1 MNTSIL
7 GLSGDQFTAE
17 DEEFMPISTLL
28 LANRRN
34 GVRRPLQYLVL
45 GDLLPLCSQRA
56 RPGSRLCSHDRMV
69 LLADQRCG
77 GCGRRGRRTRCVLYR
92 TELSSKCC
100 EQQVRKEG
108 GRRASKTKTKLVVGL
123 KYHAYCMYFK
133 CTHTKVCTQLKS
145 QATLRH

>member
-28 LANRRN
+28 LANCHN
-34 GVRRPLQYLVL
+34 GVRGPLQCLVL

>member
-1 MNTSIL
+1 MDMSIL
-7 GLSGDQFTAE
+7 GLSGDQLSTE
-17 DEEFMPISTLL
+17 NEEFVSVSILI
-28 LANRRN
+28 LANCCNR
-34 GVRRPLQYLVL
+34 VRRPLQHLVI
-45 GDLLPLCSQRA
+45 GNLLPLCSQRA

>member
-17 DEEFMPISTLL
+17 DEEFMPIGPFF

-34 GVRRPLQYLVL
+34 RVRRPLEHLVL

-56 RPGSRLCSHDRMV
+56 RPGSQLGSHDRMV
-69 LLADQRCG
+69 LLVDERCG
-77 GCGRRGRRTRCVLYR
+77 GCGSRGRRTRCVLYR

-100 EQQVRKEG
+100 EQQVKKEG
-108 GRRASKTKTKLVVGL
+108 RRRVSKTKTKTKLVVG
-123 KYHAYCMYFK
+123 
-133 CTHTKVCTQLKS
+133 
-145 QATLRH
+145 